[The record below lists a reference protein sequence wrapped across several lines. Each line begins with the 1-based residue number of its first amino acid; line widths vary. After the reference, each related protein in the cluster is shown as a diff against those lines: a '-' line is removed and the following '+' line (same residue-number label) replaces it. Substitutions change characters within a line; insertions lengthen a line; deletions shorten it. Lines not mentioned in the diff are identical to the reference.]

1 MMAIAA
7 IYIIL
12 AAIFASYSRPI
23 VVMSIIPFGIVGAI
37 VGHYLMGFNLTI
49 LSMIG
54 LLGAGRHSGQ
64 QLDHPCS
71 PFRRAAGLRRG
82 SELGSHQFELRS
94 PASGTSDI
102 DDNHW
107 RPAAADV

>member
-1 MMAIAA
+1 MAVAG

-12 AAIFASYSRPI
+12 AAIFGSYSRPV

-54 LLGAGRHSGQ
+54 LLGLAGILVNNSIILVARLKSACREVRIWMRQ
-64 QLDHPCS
+64 QSVPVAIACA
-71 PFRRAAGLRRG
+71 PFC
-82 SELGSHQFELRS
+82 
-94 PASGTSDI
+94 
-102 DDNHW
+102 
-107 RPAAADV
+107 